1 MNSIFYALVLEI
13 FLLAHLQETM
23 RMSIPTKRYG
33 GRELQ
38 YRRSN
43 YETLDRARMYEENAY
58 VLDFLPT
65 GKHTYDRQRHIAAPT
80 VQVVGE
86 EHYTLLD
93 LELKF
98 GATVTLHEKL
108 YVGKDKRDKVE
119 RIVGRINYDELTATA
134 KVELPVIL
142 EELIKKRENNFVEFF
157 NKTQSITP
165 RMHSLEL
172 LPGIG
177 KKTMWQIINT
187 RESKPFE
194 NFTDIQS
201 RTGISDPVKIIARR
215 IIEELTGESKYR
227 LFIRAT

>member
-1 MNSIFYALVLEI
+1 
-13 FLLAHLQETM
+13 
-23 RMSIPTKRYG
+23 MSIPTKRYG

-134 KVELPVIL
+134 KVELQL
-142 EELIKKRENNFVEFF
+142 YLKNLLRRE
-157 NKTQSITP
+157 KTT
-165 RMHSLEL
+165 L
-172 LPGIG
+172 
-177 KKTMWQIINT
+177 
-187 RESKPFE
+187 
-194 NFTDIQS
+194 
-201 RTGISDPVKIIARR
+201 
-215 IIEELTGESKYR
+215 
-227 LFIRAT
+227 